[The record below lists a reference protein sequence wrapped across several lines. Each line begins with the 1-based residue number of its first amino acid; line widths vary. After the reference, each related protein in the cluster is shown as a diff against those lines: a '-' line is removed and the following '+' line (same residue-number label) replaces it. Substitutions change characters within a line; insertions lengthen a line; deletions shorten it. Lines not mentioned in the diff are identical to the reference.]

1 MRFVE
6 LLLVLLI
13 VMGVVK
19 LQYALRYYWLHL
31 VKVENNLVMFAG
43 VMPALVLVH
52 ILHFRHSNHRRRYL
66 TM

>member
-1 MRFVE
+1 MRFIV
-6 LLLVLLI
+6 LLQILLI
-13 VMGVVK
+13 VMVVVK

-43 VMPALVLVH
+43 VMLALVLVH
-52 ILHFRHSNHRRRYL
+52 VLHLRHSNHRRRYL